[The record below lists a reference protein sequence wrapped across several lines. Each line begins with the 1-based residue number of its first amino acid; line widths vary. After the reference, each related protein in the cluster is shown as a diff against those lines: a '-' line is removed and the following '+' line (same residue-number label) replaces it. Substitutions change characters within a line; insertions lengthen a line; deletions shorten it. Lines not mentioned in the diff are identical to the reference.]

1 MNSYEITYQKSGEL
15 QKIITDD
22 LSKLPENIISIKQLN
37 KNKKRSLLFNYNSS
51 KNIYNFFY
59 ELNIILNS
67 NLTILDAISILR
79 KNRYDKSVT
88 EIIESFYK
96 SLVNGKYIY
105 KDLQRFEKVL
115 GKLTIE
121 FIKIG
126 ELNGNLKQ
134 SINSITALL
143 EQKQKGKKKLIAS
156 FTYPLILSISLFIS
170 LIAIFNFIVPKFES
184 IYVQYKGDLPLSTQY
199 LLYMKVFFDSYL
211 IITIIVSLIAIF
223 LFALLYAKSTSF
235 KEKLDRFLITK
246 IPLVSNMF
254 LVINS
259 SNFFFSLSTLLKDD
273 HQFFDSLNN
282 SKSLISNSYLL
293 NRISK
298 VEQDIKDGKDISK
311 AFEDSELFDDLT
323 IRLIHTGEKSN
334 NLVST
339 LSKIDTIYK
348 ERLNNTLQNFI
359 TIFEPALIAS
369 AALFILWLV
378 LAIFTP
384 IWDIGT
390 ILK

>member
-1 MNSYEITYQKSGEL
+1 MIIYQQNGEL
-15 QKIITDD
+15 KKIITDNINNV
-22 LSKLPENIISIKQLN
+22 PANIISIKQLN
-37 KNKKRSLLFNYNSS
+37 ISKQKVSFFKYSSS

-67 NLTILDAISILR
+67 NLTILDAISILK

-88 EIIESFYK
+88 QIIESFHT
-96 SLVNGKYIY
+96 SLINGKYIY
-105 KDLQRFEKVL
+105 KDLKRFEKVL

-143 EQKQKGKKKLIAS
+143 EQKQNSKKKLIAS
-156 FTYPLILSISLFIS
+156 FSYPLILSISLFIS
-170 LIAIFNFIVPKFES
+170 LIAIFNFIVPKFET
-184 IYVQYKGDLPLSTQY
+184 IYLQYKGDLPLSTQY
-199 LLYMKVFFDSYL
+199 LLYMKDFFDSYL

-298 VEQDIKDGKDISK
+298 VEQDIKDGKNISK

-334 NLVST
+334 NLVAT